1 VEVVY
6 ICITVGD
13 PIIKWRLFISVL
25 LLEIQLSSGGC
36 LYLYCC
42 WRSNYHGEVVYICIG
57 VGDPIIKGRLFI
69 SVLLLEIQLS
79 REGCLYLYYC
89 WRSNYQGKVVYIC
102 ITVGDPI
109 IKGRLFISDKQP
121 PLDNWI
127 SNSNTDINNLPL
139 IIGSPTVIQI

>member
-42 WRSNYHGEVVYICIG
+42 WRSNYQGEVVYICIA
-57 VGDPIIKGRLFI
+57 VGDPIIMGRLFI

-79 REGCLYLYYC
+79 REDCLFLYCC
-89 WRSNYQGKVVYIC
+89 WRSNYQLQQQY
-102 ITVGDPI
+102 
-109 IKGRLFISDKQP
+109 RYKQP
-121 PLDNWI
+121 TLDNWI
-127 SNSNTDINNLPL
+127 SNSNTDINNLHL

>member
-1 VEVVY
+1 LIIGSPVVY
-6 ICITVGD
+6 ICIT
-13 PIIKWRLFISVL
+13 
-25 LLEIQLSSGGC
+25 
-36 LYLYCC
+36 
-42 WRSNYHGEVVYICIG
+42 

-79 REGCLYLYYC
+79 RGGCLYLYYC
-89 WRSNYQGKVVYIC
+89 WRSNYHGEVVYIC

-109 IKGRLFISDKQP
+109 IMEYRYKQP